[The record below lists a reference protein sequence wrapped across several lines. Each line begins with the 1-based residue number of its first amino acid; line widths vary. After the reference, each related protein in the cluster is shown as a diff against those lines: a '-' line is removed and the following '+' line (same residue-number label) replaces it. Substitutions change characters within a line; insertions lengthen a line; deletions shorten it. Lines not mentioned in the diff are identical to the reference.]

1 MFENVT
7 LQDMSQP
14 LSHYFINSSHNTY
27 LVGNQV
33 NIGWGLSCVIF
44 MVYQLAFVSLVN
56 IGRGSNCVIFMVQCS
71 PIYHIG
77 NVIAK
82 AVNFMVYQ
90 LAVISFAYK
99 PISSYL
105 IGNETEIFI

>member
-1 MFENVT
+1 MFDKVS

-33 NIGWGLSCVIF
+33 NNWGV
-44 MVYQLAFVSLVN
+44 
-56 IGRGSNCVIFMVQCS
+56 GPNCVIFMVQCS